1 MAAPDNGHLT
11 QGRQEASFSRQQP
24 EGDIGDTPGVAAAP
38 VALAGLIVPGV
49 ARSIVTLS
57 AQADVFGVGITI
69 IVGSMLVLT
78 SCVIAGWMVP
88 GGGLDGIAGV
98 ESGKAAPLVGGPPG
112 TELHTMV
119 EGLPSGFVGEMFP
132 VVVMPIGVGM
142 VPNAVDVIAIGDV
155 VVVDVVVMAVVP
167 GMDVETVLS
176 TVGDIGTGIGAI
188 EGTGRGG
195 SAGGCGAGMVV
206 PG

>member
-1 MAAPDNGHLT
+1 
-11 QGRQEASFSRQQP
+11 
-24 EGDIGDTPGVAAAP
+24 
-38 VALAGLIVPGV
+38 
-49 ARSIVTLS
+49 
-57 AQADVFGVGITI
+57 
-69 IVGSMLVLT
+69 
-78 SCVIAGWMVP
+78 
-88 GGGLDGIAGV
+88 
-98 ESGKAAPLVGGPPG
+98 
-112 TELHTMV
+112 
-119 EGLPSGFVGEMFP
+119 
-132 VVVMPIGVGM
+132 M